1 MKTHFSVS
9 PFIYILR
16 EAEVGV
22 LNREI
27 CLKHASPVLPSIYRK
42 RKKFGDMESK
52 AFDGSSNVRECIG
65 SFSSELL
72 LLPSHDGSAR
82 IVLI

>member
-1 MKTHFSVS
+1 MKTHFSAS

-27 CLKHASPVLPSIYRK
+27 CLKHASPVLPSIYRR
-42 RKKFGDMESK
+42 RKEFGDMERL
-52 AFDGSSNVRECIG
+52 AFDGGSIVRECIR

-72 LLPSHDGSAR
+72 LLPSHDEP
-82 IVLI
+82 L